1 MSKAHYLIGRTSTQ
15 AVSDDQTVLVML
27 PETIRPAAVPTYS
40 RQLYS
45 GVKVL
50 VRLGSEKNIFTTH
63 FLPYLGVVDD
73 NTLGENRDRLDLLQ
87 LEIDEFSGDA
97 AKRAGVFVS
106 FLSVNHWIDRTLYP
120 VVEKLRR
127 EVPLTD
133 KDLSPLVDAVYTQL
147 RKTAGATSAHKQKIR
162 HYIQSGEYD
171 GQLNDWLTRL
181 VDPRFALFQKTSR
194 LETKVQELEKRHGLT
209 NDPALEREFCKA
221 IEELAAGKSSK
232 RRSEG
237 LT

>member
-1 MSKAHYLIGRTSTQ
+1 MSKVHYLIGRTSTQ